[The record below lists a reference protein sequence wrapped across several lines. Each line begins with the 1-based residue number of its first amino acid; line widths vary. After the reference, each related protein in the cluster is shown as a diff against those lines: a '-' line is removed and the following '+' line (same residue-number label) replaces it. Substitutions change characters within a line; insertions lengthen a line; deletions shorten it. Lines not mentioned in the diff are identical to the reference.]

1 MKNAK
6 ATVKTSSNSN
16 PSTKYSVPSSP
27 GEVFPGN
34 SYIPVVGVHVTLLT
48 FNALFLPRTT
58 FLQELTNIPIDLAQL
73 SSLDRPQHPFL
84 DPLTLSPLTTT
95 LYICFGAAILQ
106 SWWAGYIREWWSL
119 ILVDG
124 SENEQLE
131 KVLLDRQKIKV
142 RVYEIRQYQPW
153 HPYDSGIHNGM
164 DHNIRCFSHISLYL
178 DLVRGTL
185 LLVCICLS
193 FTVRIWW
200 DFRR

>member
-1 MKNAK
+1 M
-6 ATVKTSSNSN
+6 KTSSNSN

-142 RVYEIRQYQPW
+142 RVYEIRQYQP
-153 HPYDSGIHNGM
+153 
-164 DHNIRCFSHISLYL
+164 
-178 DLVRGTL
+178 
-185 LLVCICLS
+185 
-193 FTVRIWW
+193 
-200 DFRR
+200 